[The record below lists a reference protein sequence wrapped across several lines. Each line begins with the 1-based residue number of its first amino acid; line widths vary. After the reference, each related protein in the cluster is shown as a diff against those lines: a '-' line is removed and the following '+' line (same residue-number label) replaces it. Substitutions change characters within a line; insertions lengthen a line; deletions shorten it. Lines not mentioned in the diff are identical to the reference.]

1 MPADKTAIE
10 AQQQQRPEL
19 PPAFQQAIGE
29 IRQIRKTLLK
39 DPAFADAA
47 QLRQFIGQFVLPLM
61 EANTKLFGTAFVD
74 TYMLA
79 AAGHEEIGRIHET
92 LDDQD
97 ADRGVDLDDLNDLQK
112 AFFTLGSIIEK
123 KGDPETK
130 AAFEVCAAALTEF
143 VGQVMEDA
151 RDDDDDR
158 DDDDRHDDRNDSRRD
173 GRKEAHGE
181 EDTDGDPEPEETL

>member
-19 PPAFQQAIGE
+19 PPAFLHARDQV
-29 IRQIRKTLLK
+29 RQIRKTLLK

-61 EANTKLFGTAFVD
+61 ESNVVLFGTAFVD

-79 AAGHEEIGRIHET
+79 AAGHEEIDRIHET
-92 LDDQD
+92 LDDQED
-97 ADRGVDLDDLNDLQK
+97 DRGVDLDDLNDLQK
-112 AFFTLGSIIEK
+112 AFFTLGSVIEK

-130 AAFEVCAAALTEF
+130 AAFEVCAAALTDF
-143 VGQVMEDA
+143 VGGVMEDA
-151 RDDDDDR
+151 RDDDEDRDDR
-158 DDDDRHDDRNDSRRD
+158 DGHDGDEDRSDPESDE
-173 GRKEAHGE
+173 EAAPE
-181 EDTDGDPEPEETL
+181 EDEL

>member
-19 PPAFQQAIGE
+19 PPAFVHAINE
-29 IRQIRKTLLK
+29 IRTIRKTLLK

-74 TYMLA
+74 TYLLA

-112 AFFTLGSIIEK
+112 AFYVLGSIIEK
-123 KGDPETK
+123 KNDPETK
-130 AAFEVCAAALTEF
+130 AAYDTCAAALTEF
-143 VGQVMEDA
+143 VGMVMEDA

-158 DDDDRHDDRNDSRRD
+158 EEDHRDHDRDDARDDDLGSE
-173 GRKEAHGE
+173 GA
-181 EDTDGDPEPEETL
+181 PEPEEDDL